1 MKKMLTAIVLIL
13 AAALLSGCV
22 SYKLPAITAQEF
34 NYRRTDP
41 VGGTQ
46 IKAVNV
52 RVDGEAVK
60 ADAASW
66 NTTYPA
72 VSLTVEVKGYE
83 RKLEPKEK

>member
-1 MKKMLTAIVLIL
+1 MKPITIIL
-13 AAALLSGCV
+13 AAILLLTSSGCV

-34 NYRRTDP
+34 HYRRTDP